1 MKGVG
6 GPKKD
11 HFEVEFRDT
20 LLLMK
25 HRVQT
30 VTLDFIL
37 EREDEEGGRRQS
49 AGPSKSRSKN
59 GGEELRLKVPIAN
72 ILVVS
77 HRSFC
82 TRTVCGSNLEST

>member
-20 LLLMK
+20 MLLMK

-37 EREDEEGGRRQS
+37 EREDEEGRRRQS

-72 ILVVS
+72 ILVVLLYS
-77 HRSFC
+77 YSLWF
-82 TRTVCGSNLEST
+82 

>member
-1 MKGVG
+1 MKEVR

-30 VTLDFIL
+30 VSLGFIL
-37 EREDEEGGRRQS
+37 ERDDEEGGTRKS
-49 AGPSKSRSKN
+49 AGPSKSRSKRS
-59 GGEELRLKVPIAN
+59 GEDPRLKVRIVN
-72 ILVVS
+72 IWVLVY
-77 HRSFC
+77 SF
-82 TRTVCGSNLEST
+82 